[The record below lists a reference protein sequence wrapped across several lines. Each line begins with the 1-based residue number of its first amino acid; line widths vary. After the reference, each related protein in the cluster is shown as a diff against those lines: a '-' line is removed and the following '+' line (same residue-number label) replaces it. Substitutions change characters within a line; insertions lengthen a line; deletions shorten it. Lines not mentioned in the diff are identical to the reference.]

1 VISIEPISSSAN
13 ARVLKIKAGVKQ
25 LSTPTYFPA
34 ISRPRMTLPSEQVFI
49 TLVSA
54 KYPRL
59 LVSAYDF
66 HEMQPL
72 TRTKTIGE
80 ISDFFRNGS
89 IVMLDSGIFESYW
102 SRDNS
107 WTFKEYAKWVKRVD
121 SDFYFSYDLLANVTF
136 SEKKFL
142 AKTISQINRSR
153 SIDETSYCV
162 PIVHGLHIKQI
173 LSVIRKVASIDDG
186 LRMLAVSERDCGQT
200 LSERA
205 NTILEIRKTLTEN
218 SLNSV
223 LHVLGCGNPVSMA
236 VYCYCGADTFDSL
249 DWTQMVIERN
259 ELRLAN
265 LSQLEL
271 LNCTCKACLREIR
284 VPLVKALLHNLRFY
298 QDYVMKLQAMIKR
311 GTLRDFLVAFVG
323 HDFINIID
331 KHESGG

>member
-1 VISIEPISSSAN
+1 MISIEAISSSGN
-13 ARVLKIKAGVKQ
+13 ARVLKIEAGVKQ

-34 ISRPRMTLPSEQVFI
+34 ISRLRMTLPGEQVLI

-72 TRTKTIGE
+72 TRTKIIGE

-89 IVMLDSGIFESYW
+89 VVMLDSGIFESYW
-102 SRDNS
+102 NRDSS
-107 WTFKEYAKWVKRVD
+107 WTFKEYSKWVKRVD
-121 SDFYFSYDLLANVTF
+121 SDFYFSYDLPANVTL
-136 SEKKFL
+136 SENKFL
-142 AKTISQINRSR
+142 AKTISRINRSR
-153 SIDETSYCV
+153 SIEETSYCI

-173 LSVIRKVASIDDG
+173 LSVLRKVTSIDGG
-186 LRMLAVSERDCGQT
+186 LGMLAVSERDCGQT

-205 NTILEIRKTLTEN
+205 KTIFEIRKTLTEN
-218 SLNSV
+218 GLNSV

-249 DWTQMVIERN
+249 DWTQIVIERN
-259 ELRLAN
+259 ELRLGN

-271 LNCTCKACLREIR
+271 LNCTCKACSREIR
-284 VPLVKALLHNLRFY
+284 DPVVKALFHNLRFY

-311 GTLRDFLVAFVG
+311 GTLRDFLLTFTG
-323 HDFINIID
+323 HDFINTLD

>member
-1 VISIEPISSSAN
+1 LISIELISSSGN
-13 ARVLKIKAGVKQ
+13 ARVLKIQAGVKQ

-34 ISRPRMTLPSEQVFI
+34 ISRPRMTLPSERI
-49 TLVSA
+49 LMTLVSA

-66 HEMQPL
+66 HEMQSS
-72 TRTKTIGE
+72 TRIKIIGE
-80 ISDFFRNGS
+80 MSDFFRNGS
-89 IVMLDSGIFESYW
+89 VVMLDSGIFESYW
-102 SRDNS
+102 SRDSS

-121 SDFYFSYDLLANVTF
+121 SDFYFSYDLLANVSL

-142 AKTISQINRSR
+142 AKTITRIIRSR

-162 PIVHGLHIKQI
+162 PIVHGLHTRQI
-173 LSVIRKVASIDDG
+173 LSGLRKVASIDG
-186 LRMLAVSERDCGQT
+186 EPRMLAVSERDCGQT
-200 LSERA
+200 LSDRA
-205 NTILEIRKTLTEN
+205 KTILEIRKTMTETG
-218 SLNSV
+218 LNSA

-249 DWTQMVIERN
+249 DWTQLVMESN
-259 ELRLAN
+259 ELRLGN

-271 LNCTCKACLREIR
+271 LNCNCKACLRDIR
-284 VPLVKALLHNLRFY
+284 DPLVKVLLHNLRFY

-311 GTLRDFLVAFVG
+311 GTLRDFLLAFVG
-323 HDFINIID
+323 HDFIKTLD